1 MRRLLIL
8 VFALALAAPAL
19 TRAQAIRFY
28 TINNARLLF
37 LEDRIGSLEEGK
49 QADFVVIDRDLLTCP
64 EDQIREVRV
73 LATYLDGK
81 RVFERQE

>member
-1 MRRLLIL
+1 L
-8 VFALALAAPAL
+8 
-19 TRAQAIRFY
+19 Y

-64 EDQIREVRV
+64 EDEIRAARA
-73 LATYLDGK
+73 LTTYLDGK
-81 RVFERQE
+81 RVFERQD